1 MERQRI
7 NMKNRMRIQYI
18 ILGYSALITILS
30 IFVIFVHIK
39 DDAKNWNPFFII
51 VEWLNTLFIFLFYS
65 VNRKVINKILFGKK
79 DFKKEHQTL
88 NVDILEKFLKT
99 QLKKNTLALI
109 TDFICLIIYSCLYF
123 VSNMNLEHAIL
134 IILNILPWMIILYRV
149 LVIYRVKNQFY
160 GTNYDEA
167 KELICFIKKSRDNDS
182 QNGNYYFYEEK
193 LQVPATDKFVE
204 YL

>member
-1 MERQRI
+1 
-7 NMKNRMRIQYI
+7 MRIQFI

-30 IFVIFVHIK
+30 IFVTFLYIK
-39 DDAKNWNPFFII
+39 NDDKNWNPFFII
-51 VEWLNTLFIFLFYS
+51 VELLNTLFICLFYS
-65 VNRKVINKILFGKK
+65 VNRKVINKILFGKN
-79 DFKKEHQTL
+79 DFKKEQQTF
-88 NVDILEKFLKT
+88 NVDILEKFLKK

-109 TDFICLIIYSCLYF
+109 AVFICLIIYSCLYF
-123 VSNMNLEHAIL
+123 VSNMNLEHVIL
-134 IILNILPWMIILYRV
+134 IILNILPWMIMLHRV

-167 KELICFIKKSRDNDS
+167 KELIYFIKNSRNNDS
-182 QNGNYYFYEEK
+182 QNGNYYFNEEK